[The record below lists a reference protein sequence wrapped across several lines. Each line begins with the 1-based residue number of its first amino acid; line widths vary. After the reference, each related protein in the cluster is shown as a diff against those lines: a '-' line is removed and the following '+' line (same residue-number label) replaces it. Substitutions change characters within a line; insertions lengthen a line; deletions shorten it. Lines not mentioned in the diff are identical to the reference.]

1 VGGEKVWHYRDPNG
15 NIQGPFSLNQL
26 AKWSSYFPP
35 TLKVWLMIDNED
47 NSLLLTDIL
56 PENLKV
62 LAETKSTN
70 PLTVPGVSSANASNA
85 VSTSPNSAKQFSN
98 NQVLPEPS
106 PNTSSVA
113 GTVHDSGKTVQTNNS
128 SNSIKEY
135 GNNWSPT
142 KSNLGTSSQQSQN
155 NLKEK
160 PVVSSVNTPVPSSL
174 TAPGSQNSSVPAPTP
189 EKMELQR
196 SSNPS
201 TTSVPAPD
209 PNSGTNA
216 NKVEET
222 VKPKQVDKQVDQ
234 IVTLNNADS
243 IAPSTVL
250 TSTPTPAPAANP
262 TPTPTPM
269 ATSILT
275 SPPTSTATDTTTTT
289 TLVDKNSPEKEK
301 NQQSENEYPSPTPP
315 TSDSLVA
322 EPDDAPDES
331 WPEVQVHESTGVEPW
346 VPDPTTTSL
355 DTGTSYPSDCLSPA
369 DILLSLSRVADE
381 DLEDGDFLARME
393 ALKKKSRLSDREE
406 KPVIGPGVL
415 DLSVTPVDGSALP
428 ETADCSQDSKSVLVV
443 QKETKSTST
452 GGEVLFLQT
461 DTMRTNSWDKLGD
474 PISTDWSLPSPTP
487 LAPKTSGLG
496 VDSISTSGTTRYYPI
511 GLNYRYKPALTCKQN

>member
-1 VGGEKVWHYRDPNG
+1 
-15 NIQGPFSLNQL
+15 
-26 AKWSSYFPP
+26 
-35 TLKVWLMIDNED
+35 MIDNEE

-62 LAETKSTN
+62 SAETKTTN

-85 VSTSPNSAKQFSN
+85 VSSSPNSAKHSSN
-98 NQVLPEPS
+98 NQALPEPS
-106 PNTSSVA
+106 PSTSSAVA
-113 GTVHDSGKTVQTNNS
+113 TVQTNNS

-135 GNNWSPT
+135 GSIWSPT
-142 KSNLGTSSQQSQN
+142 KSILGSSSQQSRN

-160 PVVSSVNTPVPSSL
+160 PLVSSGNSPATSSV
-174 TAPGSQNSSVPAPTP
+174 AVPGSQNSSVPAPTP
-189 EKMELQR
+189 EKTELK
-196 SSNPS
+196 SSSSPT
-201 TTSVPAPD
+201 TTSLPAPE

-222 VKPKQVDKQVDQ
+222 VKPKELDKQVYQ
-234 IVTLNNADS
+234 IVTSSNNADS

-250 TSTPTPAPAANP
+250 TSTPTPTPAPAANP
-262 TPTPTPM
+262 IPTPTPM
-269 ATSILT
+269 PASILN
-275 SPPTSTATDTTTTT
+275 SPPTSTSTAAVTNTTTAT

-315 TSDSLVA
+315 TSDSPVA
-322 EPDDAPDES
+322 EPDDATDES

-393 ALKKKSRLSDREE
+393 ALKKKSRLNDRGE
-406 KPVIGPGVL
+406 KPVIGSGVL
-415 DLSVTPVDGSALP
+415 DLSVTPVDGATLP
-428 ETADCSQDSKSVLVV
+428 ETADCSQESKSALAV
-443 QKETKSTST
+443 QKETKPTST

-461 DTMRTNSWDKLGD
+461 DPMRTNSWDKLGD
-474 PISTDWSLPSPTP
+474 QLGTDWSLPSPTP
-487 LAPKTSGLG
+487 LAPKTSRLG
-496 VDSISTSGTTRYYPI
+496 VDGISTSGTTRYYPI
-511 GLNYRYKPALTCKQN
+511 GL